1 MRRMSAAQKK
11 WHKILVQKVHLTKK
25 YRSYYKDDRE
35 AYEQMLYG
43 AFGKR
48 SSKDLSIDELGVLID
63 WLNDRIDQLPVHHPD
78 RISQA
83 QVTLLRAL
91 WGRYARDG
99 SDTALLAFV
108 KRVSGKVYLKVERIE
123 KEAAVKAISALKKT
137 LGE

>member
-11 WHKILVQKVHLTKK
+11 WHKILVQKVHLSKK
-25 YRSYYKDDRE
+25 YRAYYKDDRE
-35 AYEQMLYG
+35 DYEQMLYG

-48 SSKDLSIDELGVLID
+48 SSKALTIDELVVLID
-63 WLNDRIDQLPVHHPD
+63 WLNHRTDTLPVYHPD
-78 RISQA
+78 RISEAQA
-83 QVTLLRAL
+83 TLLRGL
-91 WGRYARDG
+91 WSRYARDR

-108 KRVSGKVYLKVERIE
+108 KRVSGKVYLQVERID